1 MNISSLPEPP
11 SIDFVGVAS
20 IETVSTPENRLYSDL
35 IHDGLLMREQMQYM
49 AKMKSMYKQF
59 DQKRMFELLDRVPD
73 IEPILEDC
81 IA

>member
-1 MNISSLPEPP
+1 
-11 SIDFVGVAS
+11 
-20 IETVSTPENRLYSDL
+20 
-35 IHDGLLMREQMQYM
+35 MREQMQYM

-73 IEPILEDC
+73 IEPILEDR